1 MFILLVGEWDKIPF
15 SCVRGEIV
23 MIINNVSSQDIA
35 KTTSATCGKIK
46 EKEYR
51 DNLENEDFNAK
62 YAATMEISKEG
73 YKKAQKLIEQ
83 TDIPKGATEMS
94 CNNCKTLQNLLDTVK
109 NGGSLSEEEK
119 ERICMEIQ
127 HEIEI
132 QYQSMLK
139 LRLEEDDERV
149 LNELKEDYLLKQRAL
164 VQMQEKIQEEKIKE
178 ETKEL
183 QEKST
188 ENANHIINKMS
199 EIEMLNQSLNIST
212 SDEKINEKQDT
223 KQNVKEK
230 NKEGIHPLQNAI
242 ISVEEKEE
250 TVKELE
256 NRQILAA
263 KAEKEYE
270 KLLTQEYEETK
281 SIFGDEENSL
291 YDKVIAYEQFKE
303 KSAELGVKREVE
315 RHRKM
320 FYYEARLEAKNELL
334 SNQEI
339 ATAQNNIDESLEL
352 QKEMLVDGIGQKFIR
367 DKLKE
372 NILNYI

>member
-1 MFILLVGEWDKIPF
+1 MV
-15 SCVRGEIV
+15 
-23 MIINNVSSQDIA
+23 INNVSSQDIA
-35 KTTSATCGKIK
+35 KMASATCEKIK

-51 DNLENEDFNAK
+51 DNLENEDFNSQ

-94 CNNCKTLQNLLDTVK
+94 CNNCKTLENLLDTVK

-119 ERICMEIQ
+119 ERIFMEMQ
-127 HEIEI
+127 NEVEI
-132 QYQSMLK
+132 QYKSMLD
-139 LRLEEDDERV
+139 LRLENDDERI

-183 QEKST
+183 QEKNT
-188 ENANHIINKMS
+188 ENANAIISKMS
-199 EIEMLNQSLNIST
+199 EIEMLNQSLDINT
-212 SDEKINEKQDT
+212 RDEKRS
-223 KQNVKEK
+223 KERETEQIAK
-230 NKEGIHPLQNAI
+230 EEEKEGTHPLQKAM

-256 NRQILAA
+256 SRQILAA

-270 KLLTQEYEETK
+270 KMLTQEYEETK
-281 SIFGDEENSL
+281 SIFEDEEKPL
-291 YDKVIAYEQFKE
+291 YDKVISYERFKE
-303 KSAELGVKREVE
+303 ISAELGVKREVE

-339 ATAQNNIDESLEL
+339 VTAQNNIDESLRL
-352 QKEMLVDGIGQKFIR
+352 QKEMLVDEMGQKFIR

-372 NILNYI
+372 NILNYR